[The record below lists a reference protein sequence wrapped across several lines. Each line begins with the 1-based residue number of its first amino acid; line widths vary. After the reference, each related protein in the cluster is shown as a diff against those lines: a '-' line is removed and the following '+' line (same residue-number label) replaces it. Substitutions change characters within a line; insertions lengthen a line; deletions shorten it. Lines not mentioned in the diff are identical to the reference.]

1 MRRKGM
7 LKTDNFVIG
16 IQYRW
21 KICRSEKKNKQRKK
35 ETDRKK
41 RFSIIK
47 SIVFREKVNVLKTGF
62 TKTNIV
68 LNCSTIT
75 GPLLT
80 VLAHPGIYLLFSI
93 KRYAYYLVLLFSS

>member
-7 LKTDNFVIG
+7 LKTNNFVIG

-21 KICRSEKKNKQRKK
+21 KMCRSKKKTKQRKK

-47 SIVFREKVNVLKTGF
+47 SIVFR
-62 TKTNIV
+62 
-68 LNCSTIT
+68 
-75 GPLLT
+75 
-80 VLAHPGIYLLFSI
+80 
-93 KRYAYYLVLLFSS
+93 

>member
-7 LKTDNFVIG
+7 LKTNNFVIG

-21 KICRSEKKNKQRKK
+21 KMCRSKKKKKQKKK

-47 SIVFREKVNVLKTGF
+47 SIVFR
-62 TKTNIV
+62 
-68 LNCSTIT
+68 
-75 GPLLT
+75 
-80 VLAHPGIYLLFSI
+80 
-93 KRYAYYLVLLFSS
+93 